1 MKVILSCHPEIPSY
15 LWCKVLTRD
24 LNTMTHPVFLNC
36 TLVVSNTPQFSDVF
50 LPLQEAAGK
59 SGCQFSVPHIFL
71 VYLVLDTVEEN
82 LEVVALSSLK
92 EKKVKSKAILL
103 CVYRIGQVCIH
114 LCRGQ
119 RITLDVVLRVH
130 QILIFF

>member
-1 MKVILSCHPEIPSY
+1 
-15 LWCKVLTRD
+15 
-24 LNTMTHPVFLNC
+24 MTHHAFLEWCLSGNI
-36 TLVVSNTPQFSDVF
+36 PQLSDVF

-92 EKKVKSKAILL
+92 EKKK
-103 CVYRIGQVCIH
+103 R
-114 LCRGQ
+114 
-119 RITLDVVLRVH
+119 
-130 QILIFF
+130 